1 MQYKHEVAC
10 AQPTDRYV
18 KHAVT
23 VAELPIAIFSDGTI
37 EGAPRPVDSKQG
49 LSAKTPPGPTGVGVF
64 LNLKIQENMRRL

>member
-18 KHAVT
+18 KHAV
-23 VAELPIAIFSDGTI
+23 AERPIAIFSDGTI

-49 LSAKTPPGPTGVGVF
+49 LSANMPPYGGWGLLEKFKKTGGDF
-64 LNLKIQENMRRL
+64 DE